1 MTCPKP
7 QRQKAEGKAAALEA
21 VRCSHPSPTPTV
33 LSLTGSGSGP
43 PHTGPSPPSPPDL
56 RLGGEARSSLPCA
69 RPSSTPSL
77 PRQRPRREL
86 GGIRVSSRFSVRT
99 GPPRTARRRSL
110 TQLCTRMAR
119 PTSSSAHDDADNEH
133 ARHTDPGD
141 KTALC
146 TQRRDRGCL
155 EKQMAASR
163 TGRRAGKVNRK
174 SRTCVKRKSKDT
186 LRGRGRPGTQEPL
199 GKSGTI

>member
-7 QRQKAEGKAAALEA
+7 QRHRLRARQPPW
-21 VRCSHPSPTPTV
+21 RPRRRSHPSPTPTV
-33 LSLTGSGSGP
+33 LSLTAPGSGP
-43 PHTGPSPPSPPDL
+43 PHTGPCPPDL

-69 RPSSTPSL
+69 RLSSTPSL
-77 PRQRPRREL
+77 PRQHPWREL
-86 GGIRVSSRFSVRT
+86 GGIRVSSWFSVRT